1 MQPSSP
7 CVLSTARPLT
17 TSRAQSPRCWVS
29 RCCCP
34 PSPWAAPPPFLMK
47 GEEVQGHLTLALIG
61 CRLSP
66 LQSRRLLADPGHP
79 LPSSSRFP
87 ISPWLGTV
95 AGEAS
100 CLLVGLYLASS
111 VPKVWSN
118 LSCFGIIPS
127 SREGGAGRAV
137 CPSPG
142 TRVPT
147 SSGLSLLLCIFAC
160 VLSQFSRVRLF
171 ATPWT
176 VACQA
181 PLSMGLSRQEYRS
194 GLPCPPPGHL
204 PDPGM
209 ESTFPMS
216 SASAGGFFTP
226 SAT

>member
-1 MQPSSP
+1 M
-7 CVLSTARPLT
+7 
-17 TSRAQSPRCWVS
+17 
-29 RCCCP
+29 
-34 PSPWAAPPPFLMK
+34 
-47 GEEVQGHLTLALIG
+47 QGHLTLALIG

-66 LQSRRLLADPGHP
+66 LQSRQPLADPGHP

-176 VACQA
+176 VA
-181 PLSMGLSRQEYRS
+181 
-194 GLPCPPPGHL
+194 
-204 PDPGM
+204 
-209 ESTFPMS
+209 
-216 SASAGGFFTP
+216 
-226 SAT
+226 